1 MELTLQQRFEKW
13 AYMAGFDI
21 EKHEA
26 GTYRN
31 SKTVAAMAG
40 YYAATKECVN
50 LANEAAIYY
59 VEGSKSAEIAA
70 GVAAAIEPSNAG
82 VTGLPHTKGD

>member
-31 SKTVAAMAG
+31 AKTVAAMAG

-50 LANEAAIYY
+50 LANDAAIYY
-59 VEGSKSAEIAA
+59 VEGSRSAHIA
-70 GVAAAIEPSNAG
+70 GGVVAAIRPHSNAG
-82 VTGLPHTKGD
+82 IKAAGR